1 MLKIYSAGNITDAY
15 LLQSLMA
22 EADIETQILNEYAQ
36 GGVGELSF
44 TQAYPELW
52 LINAADTEQAR
63 SIIEKFEQRDHPVGS
78 TPCPNCGENNPNS
91 FEICWRCQT
100 DMPTNTSQKMT
111 GNPTGK

>member
-22 EADIETQILNEYAQ
+22 EANIETKILNEYAQ

-44 TQAYPELW
+44 THAYPELW
-52 LINAADTEQAR
+52 LVNPADEKQAR
-63 SIIEKFEQRDHPVGS
+63 TLIEKFEQRDEPVGS
-78 TPCPNCGENNPNS
+78 SPCPSCGESNPNS

-100 DMPTNTSQKMT
+100 DMPTNPADK
-111 GNPTGK
+111 

>member
-22 EADIETQILNEYAQ
+22 EAGIETQILNEYAQ

-44 TQAYPELW
+44 AHAYPELW
-52 LINAADTEQAR
+52 LVNATDTEQAR
-63 SIIEKFEQRDHPVGS
+63 HIIKQFEQQDEPVGS
-78 TPCPNCGENNPNS
+78 SQCPSCGENNPNS

-100 DMPTNTSQKMT
+100 DMPSATHK
-111 GNPTGK
+111 KDD

>member
-22 EADIETQILNEYAQ
+22 EANIETQILNEYAQ

-44 TQAYPELW
+44 THAYPELW
-52 LINAADTEQAR
+52 LINAADKKQAR
-63 SIIEKFEQRDHPVGS
+63 EIIEEFEQQEAPVGS
-78 TPCPNCGENNPNS
+78 TPCPNCGESNPDS

-100 DMPTNTSQKMT
+100 EMPSTTPRKI
-111 GNPTGK
+111 PK

>member
-15 LLQSLMA
+15 LVQSLLA
-22 EADIETQILNEYAQ
+22 EADIKTQVLNEYAQ

-52 LINAADTEQAR
+52 LINAADATQAR
-63 SIIEKFEQRDHPVGS
+63 DIIDKFEQQEDPVGS
-78 TPCPNCGENNPNS
+78 RPCPSCGENNPDS

-100 DMPTNTSQKMT
+100 DLPT
-111 GNPTGK
+111 PTTHKTV

>member
-15 LLQSLMA
+15 LLQSLLA
-22 EADIETQILNEYAQ
+22 EAGIETQILNEYAQ

-52 LINAADTEQAR
+52 LVNATDTAQAR
-63 SIIEKFEQRDHPVGS
+63 DIIDKFEQRSDPVDS
-78 TPCPNCGENNPNS
+78 HPCPNCGESNPDS

-100 DMPTNTSQKMT
+100 DLPKTAANK
-111 GNPTGK
+111 ND

>member
-22 EADIETQILNEYAQ
+22 EVDIKTRILNEYAQ
-36 GGVGELSF
+36 GGIGELSF

-52 LINAADTEQAR
+52 LVNAADKKQAR
-63 SIIEKFEQRDHPVGS
+63 DIIDKFEQQDDPIDS
-78 TPCPNCGENNPNS
+78 SPCPNCGESNPSS

-100 DMPTNTSQKMT
+100 EMPIA
-111 GNPTGK
+111 GA